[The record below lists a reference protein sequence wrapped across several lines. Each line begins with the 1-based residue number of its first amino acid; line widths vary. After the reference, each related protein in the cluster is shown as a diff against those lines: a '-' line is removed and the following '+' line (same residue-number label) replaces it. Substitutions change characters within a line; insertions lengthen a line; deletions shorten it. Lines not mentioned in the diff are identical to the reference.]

1 MEDTA
6 KSKRGFASMS
16 PEKQREIA
24 RMGGKSVPAEKRAFS
39 QRPGLAAQAGREGGS
54 SVAPADRA
62 FSKDPAL
69 AAKAGIK
76 GGKTSRQRRASE
88 KDK

>member
-24 RMGGKSVPAEKRAFS
+24 RMGGKSVPADKRAFS
-39 QRPGLAAQAGREGGS
+39 QNPALAAQAGREGVL
-54 SVAPADRA
+54 SVDPADRA
-62 FSKDPAL
+62 FSKDPGL

-76 GGKTSRQRRASE
+76 GGKLSRQKRASE
-88 KDK
+88 KAK